1 MGQRLL
7 PLSGIVYF
15 AIAVGSFVFVGG
27 NTPGIDATPA
37 KITSFY
43 VKHHSAQSTVPFV
56 LAIGVLFLVLFGASL
71 WHSLVSDSWAPP
83 ARIGGAIVLVGIGIS
98 AAGYLVAAGIHLAL
112 AQAVHHGIGPLGAQ
126 TLNALDAEDFQVF
139 AIGTAIALLGAGS
152 VMTRSPGLTR
162 WLGWVALLVGV
173 ASFTPIG
180 FFGFLAANVWIAV
193 ISIRLSISAGQALP
207 QGENA

>member
-1 MGQRLL
+1 MAQRLL

-27 NTPGIDATPA
+27 DTPGIDATPA

-43 VKHHSAQSTVPFV
+43 VKHHGAQSTVPFA

-71 WHSLVSDSWAPP
+71 WYSLVSAGSPP

-126 TLNALDAEDFQVF
+126 ALNALDAEDFQVF

-193 ISIRLSISAGQALP
+193 ISIRLSISAGRALP
-207 QGENA
+207 EGGNA